1 LLEIIDFKPRH
12 SPYIGDDVPIEITR
26 KLARCGPCKTIK
38 LGKKYLAGVGLF
50 RLHQHAAEAW
60 MLVNPKYRHSHAKTV
75 LKTVR
80 YLLDSF
86 QISEGFTRV
95 QIVVKS
101 RHESFVKWS
110 ELLGFEF
117 EGVARVAAEDGDD
130 LILMSRLR

>member
-12 SPYIGDDVPIEITR
+12 SPYIGDDVPIDVIK
-26 KLARCGPCKTIK
+26 KLAKNSRCGTIK
-38 LGKKYLAGVGLF
+38 FNGKYLAAAGLYK
-50 RLHQHAAEAW
+50 LNNHCAEAW
-60 MLVNPKYRHSHAKTV
+60 MLVNPKYRHSHAKT
-75 LKTVR
+75 LFKTIR
-80 YLLDSF
+80 YLLDSY

-117 EGVARVAAEDGDD
+117 EGVARAASEDGDD